1 MLNIAGWAHCT
12 YCGCLKG
19 CLEVEKKD
27 LEAVLVSQQSVQDT
41 SDKLLVQASLSFCL
55 LIRSVPC
62 TLHQRLS
69 AACQGSGKAY

>member
-27 LEAVLVSQQSVQDT
+27 LEAVLVLQGSVQDT
-41 SDKLLVQASLSFCL
+41 SDKLLIQASLSFCL
-55 LIRSVPC
+55 LIRSVPRRHPQ
-62 TLHQRLS
+62 LLS